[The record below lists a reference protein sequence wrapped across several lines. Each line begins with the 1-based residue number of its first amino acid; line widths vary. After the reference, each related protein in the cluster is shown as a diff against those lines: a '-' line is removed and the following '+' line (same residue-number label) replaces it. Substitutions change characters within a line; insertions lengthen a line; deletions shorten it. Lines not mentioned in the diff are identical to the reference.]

1 MKNNELYRD
10 IETRLL
16 QYKRSVS
23 LPGIIK
29 PEVESNFIRQF
40 IDSYKRIKFIEIL
53 KSKQI
58 DSRRKDPNSNLYDPI
73 QSAIIH
79 FQENNVNEA
88 VWNILLYVHFG
99 KTTKKGYG
107 LLKSVYGNLGDS
119 KIWSLENFKNDI
131 SGFKNWLDNNQKE
144 IKELGGFGNHRKYQS
159 IRANAKS
166 TTYQTLESFLTL
178 IDNDFEEYIS
188 SIPVEIKSNKYK
200 FFDYLYKHFNGIVGF
215 ARLAIFDFLCMIGKV
230 GILDIEPEHPY
241 LGNSGPVTGAKL
253 LFGDHKNLK
262 ELNTALKDLGDSN
275 FADYP
280 FRMQILEDS
289 ICNWQK
295 NPGNYKLFNG

>member
-1 MKNNELYRD
+1 MKNSELYRD

-16 QYKRSVS
+16 KYKKSVS

-40 IDSYKRIKFIEIL
+40 IDSYKRIKFIEVL
-53 KSKQI
+53 KSRPI
-58 DSRRKDPNSNLYDPI
+58 DIRRKNPNSDLFDPI
-73 QSAIIH
+73 QSAILH
-79 FQENNVNEA
+79 YRENNINEA

-99 KTTKKGYG
+99 KTISKGYG
-107 LLKSVYGNLGDS
+107 LLKAVYGNLGKS
-119 KIWSLENFKNDI
+119 QIWSLENFKNDI
-131 SGFKNWLDNNQKE
+131 SGFRDWLDDNQIQ
-144 IKELGGFGNHRKYQS
+144 IKNLGGFGNHRKYQS

-178 IDNDFEEYIS
+178 INNDFETFIS
-188 SIPVEIKSNKYK
+188 SIPTNIKSDKYK
-200 FFDYLYKHFNGIVGF
+200 FFDYLFKHFGGIVGF

-230 GILDIEPEHPY
+230 GILDIEPAHPY

-262 ELNTALKDLGDSN
+262 ELNIALKDLGDNN
-275 FADYP
+275 FVDYP

-295 NPGNYKLFNG
+295 KPGTYKLFNG

>member
-16 QYKRSVS
+16 QYKKAVS

-58 DSRRKDPNSNLYDPI
+58 DSRRKDPNSDLYDPI

-79 FQENNVNEA
+79 FQEKNVNEA
-88 VWNILLYVHFG
+88 IWNILLYVHFG
-99 KTTKKGYG
+99 KAAKKGYG
-107 LLKSVYGNLGDS
+107 LLKAVYGNLGDS

-131 SGFKNWLDNNQKE
+131 SGFKNWLDNNQKQ

-200 FFDYLYKHFNGIVGF
+200 FFDYLYKHFSGIVGF

-253 LFGDHKNLK
+253 LFGNHKNLK
-262 ELNTALKDLGDSN
+262 ELNTALKDLGDSI
-275 FADYP
+275 FVDYP